1 MNPRISVEERR
12 RRLCA
17 TINAIDNKDTYET
30 ALQSHHDGTCGW
42 AIQLEQLQ
50 AWASSQPD
58 KGKLFWVHGAP
69 GFGKT
74 FMSAWIIKYLIEEK
88 QGLVAYF
95 FCVADNQPTQDPYSI
110 LRSWLSQLLM
120 QDDRVPA
127 LMDAYFARRTSK
139 DQVLTHQDLWQL
151 FRSIGENI
159 VGCTLVIDGFDEC
172 NHVNSGAQYHTKD
185 PRSYFLRD
193 LLTHLPHTKS
203 RILVVS
209 RDVSDIRVYLSK
221 DSGELP
227 EESHGL
233 EMYEYQITSRDTS
246 SDVELF
252 SKNMV
257 QGKLPRKAEDLKVK
271 IAKQA
276 AERSEGMFLW
286 IKLLENEISPEQ
298 NAKQL
303 SQTVFKMP
311 SGINEAYTR
320 EVEKILSLSPKRKV
334 EALQILRWVLFAVR
348 PLRVKELA
356 EALIVSDI
364 EESHEYPHDSL
375 PDEWRDGFVDE
386 DYVNGLI
393 LGRCGS
399 LLELR
404 SSHPSEPLANQTIH
418 FVHFSVKEYLLSLTP
433 TAPLAEALGL
443 VDTKAEEI
451 RLSKICLHYLTLDV
465 FKETPPDTDIY
476 PFLSY
481 AAWAWYFHG
490 YLKSP
495 LPPRDIVQWTQKVFD
510 PSQSNWRVW
519 APVLEAELLDP
530 DDQGSESETTYS
542 IPDREDTE
550 SEEMDSEEKNGEE
563 IEEPTNEEGL
573 ERLDPGLM
581 PHTPTENPLL
591 VTVQNPIYYASLLG
605 LIEVLK
611 WLEEQGLDCCC
622 TGGYFGFP
630 LQAAVAR
637 NQLETV
643 THLLNRHVDVSQ
655 KGGPYGSAIVA
666 AGAMSTPE
674 ITMLLLDRNADVNS
688 TDTRGWTALHQASK
702 RGSAKIVEI
711 LQERGAPIDAVTDFG
726 STAISLACMNGNT
739 DVVSLL
745 ISKGADLQLADKDG
759 KMPLH
764 IAIENG
770 QTDLACQLL
779 DAGAP
784 IDAKVS
790 KGWTPLLLAVA
801 MSSPQVVKKLLQ
813 LGADVNCRFKYNLT
827 ALHQAASG
835 GNTGIVEDLLKAG
848 AQVAYL
854 DDHDS
859 TPLCTAA
866 IEGHLNVMK
875 LLLDHRADAEQA
887 ADGDS
892 RVSFVATEVGNLA
905 ALELLLER
913 GALVNRIRESSQTT
927 LFDTAMLNE
936 SEDVAEFLVRNGC
949 FQTRSATE
957 TTEKM
962 HRRNTLADRPEDKLV
977 MMTFHNDLEA
987 VRSFVQDRHG
997 TAIRQDELDEALRV
1011 AAACG
1016 FVNIVT
1022 LLLENG
1028 ASLGRKDVNGRTAL
1042 HHAVFN
1048 WHEDV
1053 AYVLIEEGASLS
1065 VEDDIG
1071 STPVDGAVS
1080 KGMQALSFIQRSMRE
1095 LTLSIKRRPSLIE
1108 YKEHRGVSGKPLHIR
1123 KAISGA
1129 WEGHYEY
1136 LAWQRDRKD
1145 PFSIVIP
1152 APSDHGPVVDDCA
1165 FSNEGADMVGKFLYH
1180 GFIDEKNVVWFVKL
1194 YETLGWLY
1202 RGELD
1207 LQLQTL
1213 RGTWGSNRKLWFGSF
1228 KLTRSLNSFEVK

>member
-17 TINAIDNKDTYET
+17 TINAIDNRDTYET

-58 KGKLFWVHGAP
+58 KGKLFWVHGPP

-95 FCVADNQPTQDPYSI
+95 FCVADNQPTRDPYSI

-120 QDDRVPA
+120 KDDRVPA
-127 LMDAYFARRTSK
+127 LMDAYFATRTSR

-151 FRSIGENI
+151 FRTIGENI
-159 VGCTLVIDGFDEC
+159 AGCTLVIDGFDEC
-172 NHVNSGAQYHTKD
+172 NHVNSGAQYHTED
-185 PRSYFLRD
+185 PRSQFLRD
-193 LLTHLPHTKS
+193 LITHLAKTKS
-203 RILVVS
+203 RVLVVS
-209 RDVSDIRVYLSK
+209 RDVRDIRACLSK
-221 DSGELP
+221 GSGELP
-227 EESHGL
+227 KESQGL

-252 SKNMV
+252 SENMV
-257 QGKLPRKAEDLKVK
+257 KGKLPRKAEDLRVK

-276 AERSEGMFLW
+276 AKRSEGMFLW

-298 NAKQL
+298 NAKEL
-303 SQTVFKMP
+303 SQTVLEMP
-311 SGINEAYTR
+311 SGISEAYTR
-320 EVEKILSLSPKRKV
+320 EVEKIEQLSPKHKV
-334 EALQILRWVLFAVR
+334 QALQILRWVLFAVR

-356 EALIVSDI
+356 EALIVSHD

-375 PDEWRDGFVDE
+375 PDAWRDGFVDE

-404 SSHPSEPLANQTIH
+404 SSHLSEPLANQTIH
-418 FVHFSVKEYLLSLTP
+418 FVHFSVQEYLLSLAP
-433 TAPLAEALGL
+433 TAPLAKALGL

-451 RLSKICLHYLTLDV
+451 RLSKICLRYLTLDV
-465 FKETPPDTDIY
+465 FKEAPPNTDIY

-495 LPPRDIVQWTQKVFD
+495 LPSRDIVQWTQKVFD
-510 PSQSNWRVW
+510 PSQPNWRVW

-530 DDQGSESETTYS
+530 DDQGSESEPTES
-542 IPDREDTE
+542 ITENEGTE
-550 SEEMDSEEKNGEE
+550 SEETDSEIKNGES
-563 IEEPTNEEGL
+563 IKGSADEGL
-573 ERLDPGLM
+573 ERLDLDVM
-581 PHTPTENPLL
+581 PHTPTEEPCS
-591 VTVQNPIYYASLLG
+591 VSVQNPIYYACLLG
-605 LIEVLK
+605 LIDVLK

-622 TGGYFGFP
+622 NGGRFGFP

-637 NQLETV
+637 NQFETV
-643 THLLNRHVDVSQ
+643 AHLLNRQVDVSQ
-655 KGGPYGSAIVA
+655 KGGRYGSAIVA
-666 AGAMSTPE
+666 AGAMSTPY
-674 ITMLLLDRNADVNS
+674 ITMLLLDKNADVTS
-688 TDTRGWTALHQASK
+688 TDTRGWTALHYASG
-702 RGSAKIVEI
+702 RGSANIVEK
-711 LQERGAPIDAVTDFG
+711 LQARGAPIDAVTDFG

-739 DVVSLL
+739 DVVSFLL
-745 ISKGADLQLADKDG
+745 SKGADLNLADKDG
-759 KMPLH
+759 EMPLH
-764 IAIENG
+764 IAIAYG

-790 KGWTPLLLAVA
+790 KGWTPLHQAVEIK
-801 MSSPQVVKKLLQ
+801 SPQVVKKLLQ
-813 LGADVNCRFKYNLT
+813 LGADVNCRFDDNSTALHEAAYVGDTRIVECLLNAGAQVTYWDDEGLT
-827 ALHQAASG
+827 ALH
-835 GNTGIVEDLLKAG
+835 
-848 AQVAYL
+848 
-854 DDHDS
+854 
-859 TPLCTAA
+859 TAA

-875 LLLDHRADAEQA
+875 LLLDHGADVEQVAE
-887 ADGDS
+887 DYLP
-892 RVSFVATEVGNLA
+892 VSFVAAQVGNLA
-905 ALELLLER
+905 VLELLLER
-913 GALVNRIRESSQTT
+913 GVLVNCIFGCSQET
-927 LFDTAMLNE
+927 LFDVAMFNK
-936 SEDVAEFLVRNGC
+936 SDNVAEFLVKHGC
-949 FQTRSATE
+949 FQSRSATR

-962 HRRNTLADRPEDKLV
+962 EWRNTLANRPENNLV
-977 MMTFHNDLEA
+977 MLAYHNDFDA
-987 VRSFVQDRHG
+987 VKSFVQDRHD
-997 TAIRQDELDEALRV
+997 TATRQNELDEALRV

-1028 ASLGRKDVNGRTAL
+1028 ANLGRRDVNGRTAL
-1042 HHAVFN
+1042 HHAVLN

-1053 AYVLIEEGASLS
+1053 AFVLVEEGASLS

-1071 STPVDGAVS
+1071 STPIDGAVG
-1080 KGMQALSFIQRSMRE
+1080 KGMQALSFVQSYMRE
-1095 LTLSIKRRPSLIE
+1095 WTLSITKRPSHIE
-1108 YKEHRGVSGKPLHIR
+1108 YEERRGISGNPLHIR
-1123 KAISGA
+1123 KAVSGA
-1129 WEGHYEY
+1129 WEGHCEY
-1136 LAWQRDRKD
+1136 LTWARDRKD
-1145 PFSIVIP
+1145 RFSIVVP
-1152 APSDHGPVVDDCA
+1152 APSDHGPVVDDCT

-1194 YETLGWLY
+1194 YEEFGWLC

-1207 LQLQTL
+1207 SQLLTL

-1228 KLTRSLNSFEVK
+1228 EMTRSLNGFEVE